1 MMDELFPIVNEQGHV
16 IGSALRQKVHGNPK
30 LLHPVVHCL
39 VTNSRGELLL
49 QRRSI
54 NKDIQPGRWDTSVGG
69 HVAFGE
75 SIEHALRREMKEEV
89 GLELEETNL
98 TFLYRY
104 VHTNPVESELVYTF
118 SYASEGPF
126 VRQVEEIEEL
136 RFFTGEQLDR
146 ALGSDMFTPNFE
158 EELARYRA
166 LTRAG

>member
-1 MMDELFPIVNEQGHV
+1 MTDELFPIVDEQGQV
-16 IGSALRQKVHGNPK
+16 IGSALRGQVHGNPK

-49 QRRSI
+49 QRRSRS
-54 NKDIQPGRWDTSVGG
+54 KDIQPGRWDTSVGG

-75 SIEHALRREMKEEV
+75 SIERALRREMKEEV

-126 VRQVEEIEEL
+126 VRQVEEIDEL
-136 RFFTGEQLDR
+136 RFFGTEELERARGTG
-146 ALGSDMFTPNFE
+146 MFTPNFE
-158 EELARYRA
+158 EELARYREA
-166 LTRAG
+166 TGAP

>member
-1 MMDELFPIVNEQGHV
+1 MTDELFPIVDEQGQV
-16 IGSALRQKVHGNPK
+16 IGSAPRGQVHGNPK

-49 QRRSI
+49 QRRCLD
-54 NKDIQPGRWDTSVGG
+54 KDIQPGRWDTSVGG

-118 SYASEGPF
+118 SYVSEGPF
-126 VRQVEEIEEL
+126 VRQVEEIDEL
-136 RFFTGEQLDR
+136 RFFGREELDR
-146 ALGSDMFTPNFE
+146 ALGTGMFTPNFE
-158 EELARYRA
+158 EELARYREA
-166 LTRAG
+166 TAAP